1 MKRIIVLPMVVLL
14 VALAALV
21 GNVRVA
27 HADNPP
33 GYDIEVQ
40 MLYCIND
47 DRPCNTIQSI
57 RNSLYIQVEAVSF
70 HPGAINGTPDA
81 VDFTCGRAYIDK
93 QGMFH
98 DVAEHVFAGYES
110 GVIRGNAK
118 LEQAYTESSTR
129 AEAQMVVWAH
139 DNVTGDTAY
148 VWGEMTTNNV
158 TDLRVSGGYTVVL
171 NGPIYDESQAGVK
184 VVGHGT
190 MVCNSYGRF

>member
-1 MKRIIVLPMVVLL
+1 MLSCYDGLDFHLILGYYIDDNFPIAHASTFLRSTCTLFLLGKKGAGPMKRIIVLPMVVIL
-14 VALAALV
+14 VALAALL

-81 VDFTCGRAYIDK
+81 VDFTCGRAYIDQ

-98 DVAEHVFAGYES
+98 DIGASAGEVNRV
-110 GVIRGNAK
+110 G
-118 LEQAYTESSTR
+118 STIYG
-129 AEAQMVVWAH
+129 
-139 DNVTGDTAY
+139 TG
-148 VWGEMTTNNV
+148 
-158 TDLRVSGGYTVVL
+158 
-171 NGPIYDESQAGVK
+171 
-184 VVGHGT
+184 
-190 MVCNSYGRF
+190 